1 MICRY
6 ALNFKGVNH
15 QTEWVELPDVTDVR
29 KRLGAPPNR
38 THRDGSAF
46 YTLPVIHD
54 LSTGDIV
61 GDSLEIAQ
69 YLDKTYPDGPSLFP
83 HGSTVSHDAKGF
95 NVLVDTLFTHH
106 VVLFIHGMPLNP
118 ATAKASKATFCER
131 AGVDDWEKLTVRGE
145 ERVKMLEDFKKA
157 LGELAELYR
166 KNTEGPFLEGATL
179 SYADLIVGAWLSFVK
194 ATSKEWEDIQ
204 TWHDGIFGRLHQA
217 LEKYA
222 EVN

>member
-1 MICRY
+1 M
-6 ALNFKGVNH
+6 
-15 QTEWVELPDVTDVR
+15 
-29 KRLGAPPNR
+29 
-38 THRDGSAF
+38 F
-46 YTLPVIHD
+46 YPLPVIHN

-83 HGSTVSHDAKGF
+83 HGSMVSYNAKGL
-95 NVLVDTLFTHH
+95 NALVDTLLTQH
-106 VVLFIHGMPLNP
+106 VVLFIHGMPSNP

-145 ERVKMLEDFKKA
+145 ERVKVLNSFKQA
-157 LGELAELYR
+157 LGSLAGLYK
-166 KNTEGPFLEGATL
+166 KNMEGPFLEGATPW
-179 SYADLIVGAWLSFVK
+179 YADLIVGAWLAFAK

-204 TWHDGIFGRLHQA
+204 TWHDGIFGKLHQA
-217 LEKYA
+217 LENHA